1 MYDII
6 IVGAGPA
13 GLSAAIYGVRAGKT
27 VLLLERT
34 TYGGQIIK
42 TLEIENYPGI
52 KNISGFEFATN
63 LYEQA
68 TSLGA
73 EVVYDN
79 VTSIEDKEEYKLV
92 KTDNNEYQAKA
103 VILATGAK
111 NRPLGVDGEDALI
124 GSGISYCATCDG
136 AFFRG
141 KDVAIVGGGNTALED
156 AMFLAEYCNKVYLI
170 HRRDSFRGEEA
181 LSERLK
187 AKPNIEF
194 VLDSVVTSLEG
205 KFALEGVKVKNKKTD
220 EETDIKVAGLFVA
233 IGQMPEN
240 QGFADI
246 VDLDEKGYIAAGET
260 CTTKTKGIFT
270 AGDCRTKNI
279 RQIATAASDGAI
291 AALAAVEYVNSL

>member
-92 KTDNNEYQAKA
+92 KTDNNKYQAKA

-279 RQIATAASDGAI
+279 RQLATAASDGAI

>member
-279 RQIATAASDGAI
+279 RQLATAASDGAI

>member
-1 MYDII
+1 
-6 IVGAGPA
+6 
-13 GLSAAIYGVRAGKT
+13 
-27 VLLLERT
+27 
-34 TYGGQIIK
+34 
-42 TLEIENYPGI
+42 
-52 KNISGFEFATN
+52 
-63 LYEQA
+63 
-68 TSLGA
+68 
-73 EVVYDN
+73 
-79 VTSIEDKEEYKLV
+79 
-92 KTDNNEYQAKA
+92 
-103 VILATGAK
+103 
-111 NRPLGVDGEDALI
+111 
-124 GSGISYCATCDG
+124 
-136 AFFRG
+136 
-141 KDVAIVGGGNTALED
+141 
-156 AMFLAEYCNKVYLI
+156 MFLAEYCNKVYLI

-246 VDLDEKGYIAAGET
+246 VDLDEKGYISAGET

-279 RQIATAASDGAI
+279 RQLATAASDGAI